1 MTEESENAFEVP
13 PTAEPAATVDAAPE
27 TPLEPAPVTP
37 MEPAPITPMEPTS
50 VSPMDPAPVTTLAAA
65 PAAAGQPAM
74 PAAPIPPVPPVGW
87 QAPPVAVAT
96 KGERTTLAMAAGI
109 LLVLGG
115 IGGILLGLLVAIVG
129 GSVISSLDFSQF
141 KNVPDLN
148 GANPGALA
156 GGVVAFFGAV
166 VVAYSIAYL
175 LAGIGVL
182 RNSNWARVLGI
193 IVGIISGLVW
203 LSGLAGANNTQNAAG
218 SVGAG
223 LFSIMALGI
232 HLYIV
237 VVLLFFWRSKP
248 SVA

>member
-1 MTEESENAFEVP
+1 MTEEGQLGTEP
-13 PTAEPAATVDAAPE
+13 PSGAAPE
-27 TPLEPAPVTP
+27 PVPPVSVDTEPFVP
-37 MEPAPITPMEPTS
+37 
-50 VSPMDPAPVTTLAAA
+50 AA
-65 PAAAGQPAM
+65 PAV
-74 PAAPIPPVPPVGW
+74 AAPDAPPPPAPAVPAPPVGW
-87 QAPPVAVAT
+87 QPPPVAVAA

-109 LLVLGG
+109 LLILGG

-129 GSVISSLDFSQF
+129 GTVISSLDFSQF
-141 KNVPDLN
+141 NVPDLK
-148 GANPGALA
+148 GASPGAVA
-156 GGVVAFFGAV
+156 GGVVAFVGAL

-193 IVGIISGLVW
+193 IVGIISGVVW

-218 SVGAG
+218 SAGAG
-223 LFSIMALGI
+223 LFSILALGI
-232 HLYIV
+232 HVYIV